1 MSSKI
6 FRNKK
11 TEQAMEIDGPVPVD
25 AREEMTSTYAHPFK
39 WNILKIRYFTV
50 SSIFFNFE

>member
-39 WNILKIRYFTV
+39 WNILKIRYFTI
-50 SSIFFNFE
+50 SSIFF

>member
-11 TEQAMEIDGPVPVD
+11 TEAIEIDGPVPVD

-39 WNILKIRYFTV
+39 WNILKIRYFTI
-50 SSIFFNFE
+50 SSIFF